1 MPGNSA
7 SFYLSQLLGNSSVL
21 AESFTC
27 TCMQDVEG
35 RAGVCKPAVF
45 WTMLPVSFTKNASFS
60 DSYHGGDAPW
70 ALKA

>member
-7 SFYLSQLLGNSSVL
+7 SFYLSQLLGNRSVL

-45 WTMLPVSFTKNASFS
+45 LTMLPVSFTKNAWFS
-60 DSYHGGDAPW
+60 DFYHGGDAP
-70 ALKA
+70 